1 MKKVLIITALFVAG
15 MAVSAQAG
23 TINPGESTECNNANS
38 ITVEVAKI
46 ANAATEKFG
55 YTSNDRGTGN
65 LVVWKSLSATTVP
78 LTLGPADSN
87 HSLTGGD
94 HGKTGLAPMGSMGR
108 SKVVLTKQTAFS
120 RGDSIGDIAGL
131 VRFTNNGTNP
141 VSVTC
146 N

>member
-1 MKKVLIITALFVAG
+1 MKKVLIITALLVAG
-15 MAVSAQAG
+15 MAGSAQAG
-23 TINPGESTECNNANS
+23 TINPGESTECNNANT

-46 ANAATEKFG
+46 ANTTDGIG
-55 YTSNDRGTGN
+55 YTTNDRGTGN

-87 HSLTGGD
+87 HSVTGGD

-108 SKVVLTKQTAFS
+108 NKVVLTKQNNFS
-120 RGDSIGDIAGL
+120 RGDSIGDISGL